1 MFLLCRAFSAFA
13 VVVVFT
19 RRIASHTIPPLY
31 QDPLLL
37 ICSSHSSHDCALVG
51 LNNYSYDSFSLFF
64 FLQGGQFTF
73 FFFTSFL
80 VAISHPL
87 PFLFPPL
94 NRCISFFSFL
104 SALFCFANLKS
115 KFSLTLLDNFI
126 VTSTLLYIYLFSF
139 FYSNV
144 RYDLVFFF
152 YKRKKDSCF
161 FLFNCSGISSL
172 G

>member
-51 LNNYSYDSFSLFF
+51 LNNYSYDSFSLSFSFF
-64 FLQGGQFTF
+64 PQGGQFTF
-73 FFFTSFL
+73 FLLSFSSQYPTPYLFFFT
-80 VAISHPL
+80 
-87 PFLFPPL
+87 PL

-152 YKRKKDSCF
+152 
-161 FLFNCSGISSL
+161 L
-172 G
+172 